1 MAESNGGAFGIDVHN
16 VLADGDLAVALVTVK
31 AQRNGVAASFPE
43 VYVWRLKQGK
53 VTEFREYQGDERRED
68 QFWS

>member
-1 MAESNGGAFGIDVHN
+1 
-16 VLADGDLAVALVTVK
+16 
-31 AQRNGVAASFPE
+31 VAASFPE
-43 VYVWRLKQGK
+43 VHAWRLKQGK